1 MPYSE
6 YMNTTTTTTL
16 PTSKQLVA
24 VGRYTKST
32 DPEMVSRMRTDGY
45 KTTARAVG
53 EYLHDVD
60 SYMFWDTV
68 DYLGN

>member
-1 MPYSE
+1 MK
-6 YMNTTTTTTL
+6 TTTSTTV
-16 PTSKQLVA
+16 PTFGQLAA

-32 DPEMVSRMRTDGY
+32 DPEMVSRMRADGY

-53 EYLHDVD
+53 EYLYDVD